1 MRLRATLLLAIAAL
15 VGAVAI
21 VRASSGATIPAI
33 GVTCAPAV
41 LVDGVLRCG
50 EGAPAVLAGIC
61 GGAPALPIRSGD
73 ALVRGSICAAP
84 TPERGIAGWARM
96 PGDDL
101 AALSAPLNL
110 NEASADELASLPG
123 IGPVL
128 AGRIIEGRPYAA
140 VAEVDRVK
148 GIGPAKLAAI
158 QARARVRW

>member
-1 MRLRATLLLAIAAL
+1 
-15 VGAVAI
+15 
-21 VRASSGATIPAI
+21 
-33 GVTCAPAV
+33 
-41 LVDGVLRCG
+41 
-50 EGAPAVLAGIC
+50 
-61 GGAPALPIRSGD
+61 
-73 ALVRGSICAAP
+73 
-84 TPERGIAGWARM
+84 M